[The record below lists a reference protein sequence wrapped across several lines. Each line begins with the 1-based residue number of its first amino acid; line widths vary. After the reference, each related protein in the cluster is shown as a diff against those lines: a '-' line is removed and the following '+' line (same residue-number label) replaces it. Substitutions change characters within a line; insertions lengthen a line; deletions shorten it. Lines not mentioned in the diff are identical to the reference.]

1 MKINYIYID
10 GYKNLN
16 NLELSFDD
24 NSTVNALIGNNGS
37 GKSNVIEA
45 LTRVFTSV
53 YNDSTVD
60 FVYEIHYII
69 AGNEIILSNKE
80 KTIFL
85 KNNKPVKKSEK
96 EVYLPRSIF
105 LYYCGETDRLQKLAS
120 DCQDKKFEKALKTDG
135 EIVARYVSAVGL
147 KEFAAA
153 LLANA
158 VYRNATYDKVCELIN
173 IYNIGGPV
181 TFNLK
186 RPYWSKSAPITE
198 DSFWNAQGTVAMLLH
213 AIKDV
218 GELQITDKN
227 TANIIV
233 KTIADLKLG
242 AESAFDLFIRF
253 ELLIQAGILNSI
265 DFKIIKEGVEI
276 TPDALS
282 EGEKQLAQFLCLLEA
297 TKDYRALFFLDEF
310 DSFLHPN
317 WQRRFA
323 EIIDGISITGQVL
336 FTTHSPLTLGKV
348 RKENIRIL
356 KEGKIYIPSVD
367 TYNRDITEV
376 LDEIMEVTKR
386 PVEIEKAIKEF
397 RNAAMNGKKDEA
409 YRSIEELKV
418 LLSDEDPYWITIE
431 HMLAR
436 MERTT

>member
-16 NLELSFDD
+16 KLEVSFDND
-24 NSTVNALIGNNGS
+24 STVNALIGNNGS

-45 LTRVFTSV
+45 LTRVFIAV

-60 FVYEIHYII
+60 FVYEIHYTISD
-69 AGNEIILSNKE
+69 NEIVLCNKE
-80 KTIFL
+80 KTVFL
-85 KNNKPVKKSEK
+85 KNGKSVKKSEK
-96 EVYLPRSIF
+96 ETCLPRSIF
-105 LYYCGETDRLQKLAS
+105 LYYCGETDRIQKFVA
-120 DCQDKKFEKALKTDG
+120 DCQEQKFEKALKIG
-135 EIVARYVSAVGL
+135 EIVVRYVSSVGL

-158 VYRNATYDKVCELIN
+158 ICQNSTYDRVCELIN

-181 TFNLK
+181 TFSLG
-186 RPYWSKSAPITE
+186 RPSWSKSAPITE
-198 DSFWNAQGTVAMLLH
+198 ESFWNAQGTVAMLLH

-227 TANIIV
+227 TAKIIV
-233 KTIADLKLG
+233 KNIADLKLG

-265 DFKIIKEGVEI
+265 DFKIVKEGVEI
-276 TPDALS
+276 TSNDLS

-297 TKDYRALFFLDEF
+297 TKDYRALFLLDEF

-356 KEGKIYIPSVD
+356 KDGKIYIPSVD

-386 PVEIEKAIKEF
+386 PIEIEKAIKYF
-397 RNAAMNGKKDEA
+397 RNAVMHNRKDEA
-409 YRSIEELKV
+409 YKAYESLKE
-418 LLSDEDPYWITIE
+418 LLSKEDPYWGAVD
-431 HMLAR
+431 HLLAN
-436 MERTT
+436 MERTK

>member
-1 MKINYIYID
+1 MKINYVYID

-16 NLELSFDD
+16 KLELCFDND
-24 NSTVNALIGNNGS
+24 STVNALIGNNGS

-53 YNDSTVD
+53 YNESTVD
-60 FVYEIHYII
+60 FIYEIHYMI
-69 AGNEIILSNKE
+69 ANNEIVLSNKE
-80 KTIFL
+80 KPLFL
-85 KNNKPVKKSEK
+85 KNSKPVKKAEK
-96 EVYLPRSIF
+96 EACLPRSIF
-105 LYYCGETDRLQKLAS
+105 LYYCGETDRLQKLAL
-120 DCQDKKFEKALKTDG
+120 DCQDKKFDRALKTDG
-135 EIVARYVSAVGL
+135 EIVAKYLSCVGL
-147 KEFAAA
+147 REFTAA

-158 VYRNATYDKVCELIN
+158 IYQNATYDKVCELIS

-186 RPYWSKSAPITE
+186 RPSWGKSAHIT
-198 DSFWNAQGTVAMLLH
+198 DKSFWNAQGTVAMLLH

-227 TANIIV
+227 TAKIIV
-233 KTIADLKLG
+233 KSIADLKLG
-242 AESAFDLFIRF
+242 AESVFDLFVRF
-253 ELLIQAGILNSI
+253 QLLIQAGILESI
-265 DFKIIKEGVEI
+265 DFKIVKEGVEI
-276 TPDALS
+276 APADLS

-297 TKDYRALFFLDEF
+297 TKDYRALFLLDEF

-356 KEGKIYIPSVD
+356 KDGKVYTPSVD

-376 LDEIMEVTKR
+376 LDEIMEVSKR
-386 PVEIEKAIKEF
+386 PIEIEKAIEEF
-397 RNAAMNGKKDEA
+397 RKASMRGNKKEA
-409 YRSIEELKV
+409 YRLFDELKG
-418 LLSDEDPYWITIE
+418 LLPDGDTFWVTAE
-431 HMLAR
+431 HLLAR
-436 MERTT
+436 MERIK

>member
-16 NLELSFDD
+16 KLEVSFDND
-24 NSTVNALIGNNGS
+24 STVNALIGNNGS

-45 LTRVFTSV
+45 LTRVFIAV

-60 FVYEIHYII
+60 FVYEIHYTISD
-69 AGNEIILSNKE
+69 NEIVLCNKE
-80 KTIFL
+80 KTVFL
-85 KNNKPVKKSEK
+85 KNGKSVKKSEK
-96 EVYLPRSIF
+96 ETCLPRSIF
-105 LYYCGETDRLQKLAS
+105 LYYCGETDRIQKFVA

-135 EIVARYVSAVGL
+135 EIVARYVSSVGL

-153 LLANA
+153 LLANTICQ
-158 VYRNATYDKVCELIN
+158 NSTYDKVCELIN

-181 TFNLK
+181 TFNLG
-186 RPYWSKSAPITE
+186 RPSWSKSAPITE
-198 DSFWNAQGTVAMLLH
+198 ESFWNAQGTVAMLLH

-227 TANIIV
+227 TAKIIV
-233 KTIADLKLG
+233 KNIADLKLG

-265 DFKIIKEGVEI
+265 DFKIVKEGVEV
-276 TPDALS
+276 TSNDLS

-297 TKDYRALFFLDEF
+297 TKDYRALFLLDEF

-356 KEGKIYIPSVD
+356 KDGKIYIPSVD

-386 PVEIEKAIKEF
+386 PIEIEKTIKYF
-397 RNAAMNGKKDEA
+397 RNAVMHNRKDEA
-409 YRSIEELKV
+409 YKAYESLKE
-418 LLSDEDPYWITIE
+418 LLSKEDPYWGAVD
-431 HMLAR
+431 HLLAN
-436 MERTT
+436 MERTK

>member
-16 NLELSFDD
+16 KLEASFDN

-45 LTRVFTSV
+45 LTRVFIAV

-60 FVYEIHYII
+60 FVYEIHYTISD
-69 AGNEIILSNKE
+69 NEIVLCNKE
-80 KTIFL
+80 KTVFL
-85 KNNKPVKKSEK
+85 KNGKSVKKSEK
-96 EVYLPRSIF
+96 ETCLPRSIF
-105 LYYCGETDRLQKLAS
+105 LYYCGETDRIQNFAS

-135 EIVARYVSAVGL
+135 EIVARYVSSVGL

-158 VYRNATYDKVCELIN
+158 ICQNSTYDRVCELIN

-181 TFNLK
+181 TFSLG
-186 RPYWSKSAPITE
+186 RPSWSKSAPITE
-198 DSFWNAQGTVAMLLH
+198 ESFWNAQGTVAMLLH

-227 TANIIV
+227 TAKIIV
-233 KTIADLKLG
+233 KNIADLKLG

-265 DFKIIKEGVEI
+265 DFKIVKEGVEI
-276 TPDALS
+276 TSNDLS

-297 TKDYRALFFLDEF
+297 TKDYRALFLLDEF

-356 KEGKIYIPSVD
+356 KDGKIYIPSVD

-386 PVEIEKAIKEF
+386 PIEIEKAIKYF
-397 RNAAMNGKKDEA
+397 RNAVMHNRKDEA
-409 YRSIEELKV
+409 YKAYESLKE
-418 LLSDEDPYWITIE
+418 LLSKEDPYWGAVD
-431 HMLAR
+431 HLLAN
-436 MERTT
+436 MERTK